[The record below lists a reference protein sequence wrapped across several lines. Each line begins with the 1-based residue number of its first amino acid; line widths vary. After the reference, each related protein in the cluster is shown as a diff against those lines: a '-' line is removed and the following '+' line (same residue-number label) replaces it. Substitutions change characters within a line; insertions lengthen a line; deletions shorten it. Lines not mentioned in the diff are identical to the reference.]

1 MIKKISLQV
10 TPEKSNN
17 KSYLLKYIANRLSI
31 KSKNIDHIEIIKRSI
46 DARRKIIKINLI
58 VNVYI
63 NQKFKPKSDNHI
75 KYQDVSQ
82 KEKVIIIGAGP
93 AGLFAAL
100 KLIQNGK
107 CPIIFERGKD
117 VRNRRRD
124 LVKIMRENTINEN
137 SNYCFGEGGAGTY
150 SDGKLYTRSKK
161 RGDVNEILNLLVDH
175 GADSDIK
182 VNAHPHIGT
191 NKLPKII
198 SSIRNTI
205 EKYGGKINFN
215 CKLIDI
221 IIEKNQV
228 KSIIL
233 SNGTEIFTKK
243 IILATGHSAR
253 DIFYLLHR
261 KNIKIDLKTF
271 AVGVRIEHPQK
282 LIDKIQYKTN
292 QRSDYLPAASYSLV
306 KQINSRGVYSFCMC
320 PGGVIAPCATKNNEI
335 VTNGWSPSQR
345 NYPTANSGIVIELK
359 VDDFKKYSSFGPL
372 AGVEFQKNIEQKAYK
387 LSNDSQRAP
396 AQKLL
401 DFMNNKLSKDI
412 PKTSYIPGTISTN
425 ISDIFPKFI
434 ISTLKKGLIEFDKQM
449 KGYLTNE
456 AIVHAPETR
465 TSSPIRIPRDKKTL
479 QHPDVKGLF
488 PCGEGAGYAGGI
500 MSAAIDGIKCAK
512 MC

>member
-1 MIKKISLQV
+1 MIKKISFQV
-10 TPEKSNN
+10 TPDKSEN
-17 KSYLLKYIANRLSI
+17 KSYLIKNIANRLSI
-31 KSKNIDHIEIIKRSI
+31 KSKNINHIEIIKRSI
-46 DARRKIIKINLI
+46 DARRKTIKINLL
-58 VNVYI
+58 VDVYI
-63 NQKFKPKSDNHI
+63 NQNFQHKLKNNI
-75 KYQDVSQ
+75 KYQDVSE
-82 KEKVIIIGAGP
+82 KEKIIIIGAGP

-117 VRNRRRD
+117 VRKRRRD

-161 RGDVNEILNLLVDH
+161 RGDVNEILDFLIEH
-175 GADSDIK
+175 GADQNIK

-215 CKLIDI
+215 SKLIDI
-221 IIEKNQV
+221 KIEKNKI
-228 KSIIL
+228 KSIII
-233 SNGTEIFTKK
+233 SNGVEVFTEK

-253 DIFYLLHR
+253 DIFYLLNK
-261 KNIKIDLKTF
+261 KNIKIELKTF

-292 QRSDYLPAASYSLV
+292 QRCNYLPAASYSLV
-306 KQINSRGVYSFCMC
+306 KQINNRGVYSFCMC
-320 PGGVIAPCATKNNEI
+320 PGGVIAPCATKNEEI

-345 NYPTANSGIVIELK
+345 NYPTANSGIVVELK
-359 VDDFKKYSSFGPL
+359 IDDFKKYSSFGPL
-372 AGVEFQKNIEQKAYK
+372 AGVEFQKNIEKKAYS
-387 LSNDSQRAP
+387 LSNNSQKAP

-401 DFMNNKLSKDI
+401 DFMKNKLSNNI
-412 PKTSYIPGTISTN
+412 PKTSYVPGTVSVN
-425 ISDIFPKFI
+425 ISDIFPEFI
-434 ISTLKKGLIEFDKQM
+434 ISTLKNGLIEFDKQM

-456 AIVHAPETR
+456 AVVHAPETR
-465 TSSPIRIPRDKKTL
+465 TSSPVRIPRDKKTL
-479 QHPDVKGLF
+479 QHPDIKGLF

-500 MSAAIDGIKCAK
+500 MSAAIDGIKCAN